1 MQRNNAVP
9 VVILVLLGCFAVWCL
24 SSIIG
29 RRFSAGNAYPPY
41 SSLRSDPLGSRVL
54 FESLDRLDGVQ
65 ALRNYRSLDK
75 LEGGPGQTLM
85 LLRLTPAVFASRELN
100 GKDVQAFA
108 ARGGRVVITLDGQ
121 VGNWQEM
128 ENRVD
133 KRRDDNADRRER
145 EQWEKRKAEL
155 EKMRKEKEKEDE
167 KKKSA
172 DDSAGKK
179 SADQRKSEEREEHM
193 AWLMK
198 SRSLKE
204 VLGLT
209 VNQQNF
215 VMTAKGA
222 VKLEKSPE
230 LPLKDGELPSWYGRT
245 SLKFEETP
253 EKKPVTDEK
262 KADAAGDKAKDGAKE
277 EEEEDAKPVST
288 ADRWTALAAAD
299 GGVMLAVQRIGQG
312 SVVVATDSYF
322 ASNEA
327 LLKER
332 APQFLAWLVG
342 PSREVIFDEFHMG
355 TVETPGIMTLS
366 RRLHLQGLFIG
377 GLVLFGLFIWQS
389 SSSLVPAE
397 DVSSKESESVVSGHG
412 ATAGLISLLRRGI
425 PRGQLLTR
433 CFEVWEKSARQT
445 GAAAS
450 RVAAAAQVMAPVKG
464 IKLPARQVASVYRQL
479 CEVLHTGSRR
489 KQGGA

>member
-29 RRFSAGNAYPPY
+29 RRFSAGDTYPPY

-54 FESLDRLDGVQ
+54 FESLDRLEGLQ
-65 ALRNYRSLDK
+65 AVRNYRSLDK

-85 LLRLTPAVFASRELN
+85 LLRLTPEVFASREFN
-100 GKDVQAFA
+100 GRDVQSFA

-121 VGNWQEM
+121 VGNWKDM
-128 ENRVD
+128 ENRVE
-133 KRRDDNADRRER
+133 KRRDENAEDRER
-145 EQWEKRKAEL
+145 EQREERRKA
-155 EKMRKEKEKEDE
+155 RE
-167 KKKSA
+167 KKQEREQKQA
-172 DDSAGKK
+172 AKK
-179 SADQRKSEEREEHM
+179 EAPSGPTDKKGEDQRKLDELKEQM
-193 AWLMK
+193 AWMSK

-209 VNQQNF
+209 IEQKNF

-222 VKLEKSPE
+222 LELEKSPH
-230 LPLKDGELPSWYGRT
+230 LPLQDGELPAWYSRT
-245 SLKFEETP
+245 SLKFEEIP
-253 EKKPVTDEK
+253 EKKPGPEDET
-262 KADAAGDKAKDGAKE
+262 AGREDDGSEGKEKE
-277 EEEEDAKPVST
+277 EKPVST
-288 ADRWTALAAAD
+288 SDRWTALAAAD
-299 GGVMLAVQRIGQG
+299 GVVMIAEQRIGQG

-332 APQFLAWLVG
+332 SPQFLAWLVG

-355 TVETPGIMTLS
+355 TVESPGIMTLA

-397 DVSSKESESVVSGHG
+397 DVSGKESEAVVSGHG

-425 PRGQLLTR
+425 PRSQLLTR

-450 RVAAAAQVMAPVKG
+450 RVAAAEKVMAPVKG
-464 IKLPARQVASVYRQL
+464 IKLPVRQVAGVYRQI
-479 CEVLHTGSRR
+479 CEAVHMGPGR
-489 KQGGA
+489 KQ

>member
-54 FESLDRLDGVQ
+54 FESLDRLDGTQ

-85 LLRLTPAVFASRELN
+85 LLRLTPEVFASREFN

-121 VGNWQEM
+121 VGNWKEM

-133 KRRDDNADRRER
+133 KRRDENAERRER
-145 EQWEKRKAEL
+145 EQREER
-155 EKMRKEKEKEDE
+155 RKERE
-167 KKKSA
+167 KKREREQAAKKDAPAQPA
-172 DDSAGKK
+172 DKK
-179 SADQRKSEEREEHM
+179 GEDQRKLEELKEQM
-193 AWLMK
+193 AWLLK

-209 VNQQNF
+209 VDRQNF

-222 VKLEKSPE
+222 IELEKSPQ
-230 LPLKDGELPSWYGRT
+230 LPLKDGELPAWYSRT
-245 SLKFEETP
+245 SLKFEEIP
-253 EKKPVTDEK
+253 EKKPALD
-262 KADAAGDKAKDGAKE
+262 DKAEDKGEDKAEAGNKDE
-277 EEEEDAKPVST
+277 EKDEKPVST
-288 ADRWTALAAAD
+288 SDRWTALAAAN
-299 GGVMLAVQRIGQG
+299 GSIMIAEQRIGQG

-342 PSREVIFDEFHMG
+342 PSREVIFDEFHLG
-355 TVETPGIMTLS
+355 TVETPGIMTLA

-397 DVSSKESESVVSGHG
+397 DVASKEAESVVSGHG

-450 RVAAAAQVMAPVKG
+450 RVAAAEQVMTPVKG
-464 IKLPARQVASVYRQL
+464 IKLPVRQVAGVYRQI
-479 CEVLHTGSRR
+479 CEAVHTGPRR

>member
-54 FESLDRLDGVQ
+54 FESLDRLDGMQ
-65 ALRNYRSLDK
+65 AVRNYRSLDK
-75 LEGGPGQTLM
+75 LEGGPGQTLL
-85 LLRLTPAVFASRELN
+85 LLRLTPEVFASREFN

-133 KRRDDNADRRER
+133 KRRDENAERREHEQQEERRKEREKKRER
-145 EQWEKRKAEL
+145 EQAVKKDAPAQPADKKGEDARKLEEL
-155 EKMRKEKEKEDE
+155 QE
-167 KKKSA
+167 
-172 DDSAGKK
+172 
-179 SADQRKSEEREEHM
+179 QM
-193 AWLMK
+193 AWVLK

-204 VLGLT
+204 ILGLT
-209 VNQQNF
+209 VDRQNF

-222 VKLEKSPE
+222 LELEKSPQ
-230 LPLKDGELPSWYGRT
+230 LPLKDGELPAWYSRT
-245 SLKFEETP
+245 SLKFEEMP
-253 EKKPVTDEK
+253 EKKP
-262 KADAAGDKAKDGAKE
+262 AAEGKLDGRDKAVNKDEEKE
-277 EEEEDAKPVST
+277 EKPVST
-288 ADRWTALAAAD
+288 SDRWTALAAAN
-299 GGVMLAVQRIGQG
+299 GAVMIAEQRIGQG

-322 ASNEA
+322 VSNEA

-342 PSREVIFDEFHMG
+342 PSREVIFDEFHLG
-355 TVETPGIMTLS
+355 TVESPGIMTLA

-397 DVSSKESESVVSGHG
+397 DVSSKESEAVVSGHG

-450 RVAAAAQVMAPVKG
+450 RVAAAEQVMTPVKG
-464 IKLPARQVASVYRQL
+464 IKLPARQVAGVYRQI
-479 CEVLHTGSRR
+479 CEAVHTAARR

>member
-54 FESLDRLDGVQ
+54 FESLDRLDGLQ

-85 LLRLTPAVFASRELN
+85 LLRLTPDVFASREFN

-121 VGNWQEM
+121 VGNWKDM
-128 ENRVD
+128 EKRVD
-133 KRRDDNADRRER
+133 KRRDANAERRER
-145 EQWEKRKAEL
+145 EQREER
-155 EKMRKEKEKEDE
+155 RKERE
-167 KKKSA
+167 KK
-172 DDSAGKK
+172 
-179 SADQRKSEEREEHM
+179 REREQAAKKDAPAQPTDKKGEDSRKLEELQEQM
-193 AWLMK
+193 AWLLK

-209 VNQQNF
+209 IEQKNF

-222 VKLEKSPE
+222 LELEKSPQ
-230 LPLKDGELPSWYGRT
+230 LPLKDGELPAWYSRT
-245 SLKFEETP
+245 SLKFEEIP
-253 EKKPVTDEK
+253 EKKPVSE
-262 KADAAGDKAKDGAKE
+262 DKTGGKEDDGSKVEEKE
-277 EEEEDAKPVST
+277 EKPVST
-288 ADRWTALAAAD
+288 SDRWTALAAAD
-299 GGVMLAVQRIGQG
+299 GGVMIAEQRIGQG

-342 PSREVIFDEFHMG
+342 PSREVIFDEFHLG
-355 TVETPGIMTLS
+355 TVESPGIMTLA

-397 DVSSKESESVVSGHG
+397 DVSSKESEAVVSGHG

-450 RVAAAAQVMAPVKG
+450 RVAAAEQVMTPVKG
-464 IKLPARQVASVYRQL
+464 IKLPARQVAGVYRQI
-479 CEVLHTGSRR
+479 CEAVHTAARR
-489 KQGGA
+489 KSGGA